1 MADQPPLPDAERTV
15 QAAGGPALQSLS
27 RPPVPSEWRLGT
39 GLRYHLLE
47 WQPRRPQASTQDVPT
62 VLLLHGFLDSCWTWQ
77 VLLETGLLDGFRVLA
92 PDLRGHG
99 DSDRIG
105 AGGYY
110 HFMDYLADLQDLIAQ
125 IGCQTLSIVGHSMGG
140 TVASYYAG
148 AYPER
153 VRRLVTL
160 DSLILP
166 PSGTSL
172 DNIPE
177 RVRSWL
183 SAWERV
189 RNKTQRPL
197 SSLDDAARRLR
208 LHDARLTVDLAH
220 FLAERGTR
228 VLPDGSRQFK
238 HDPLHMTPGPYP
250 FMVEVAAGFW
260 RRITC
265 PTLHVVADQS
275 EFPSS
280 EAQQNEYARHFRDA
294 RIVRVPQTGHM
305 LHRHQPTAIA
315 TLVRDFI
322 DGTDASSDAKQ
333 P

>member
-1 MADQPPLPDAERTV
+1 MAEQPSSSVSDTT
-15 QAAGGPALQSLS
+15 ALQPDRSALPPLS
-27 RPPVPSEWRLGT
+27 RPPLQSEWRLGT

-47 WQPRRPQASTQDVPT
+47 WQPQRLPGSAQDVPT

-77 VLLETGLLDGFRVLA
+77 VLLETGLFDGFRVLA

-125 IGCQTLSIVGHSMGG
+125 IGCETLSIVGHSMGG

-172 DNIPE
+172 DNIPD

-183 SAWERV
+183 AAWERV
-189 RNKTQRPL
+189 RKKAQRPL
-197 SSLDDAARRLR
+197 ADLDDAARRLQ
-208 LHDARLTVDLAH
+208 LHDSRLETDLAH

-265 PTLHVVADQS
+265 PTLHVVAEQS

-280 EAQQNEYARHFRDA
+280 EEQQGEYARHFRDA

-305 LHRHQPTAIA
+305 LHRHQPRQIA
-315 TLVRDFI
+315 TLVADFVN
-322 DGTDASSDAKQ
+322 GAGASTDASSR
-333 P
+333 